1 MLPSMPTPDIGFA
14 RHRLP
19 FWAIAVGFCLCS
31 GCLNV
36 QVESHRS
43 VSPTAR
49 TDRPVVP
56 SDWIRTELYF
66 GRVPEVEWKRFLD
79 TQITPRFPA
88 GLTVLDAQ
96 GQWRAKDGVIHD
108 VPTRILIIL
117 HPNDTATDQSLEEI
131 RRAYTTEFH
140 HESVLR
146 ADSPAKVRF

>member
-1 MLPSMPTPDIGFA
+1 MAIPDIGFS
-14 RHRLP
+14 RHPLRYS
-19 FWAIAVGFCLCS
+19 AIAVVVFLCC

-43 VSPTAR
+43 ASPTAR

-56 SDWIRTELYF
+56 ADWIRTELYF
-66 GRVPEVEWKRFLD
+66 GRVPEDDWKYFLD
-79 TQITPRFPA
+79 SQITPRFPD
-88 GLTVLDAQ
+88 GLTVLDAK

-108 VPTRILIIL
+108 VPTRILVIL
-117 HPNDTATDQSLEEI
+117 HPNDSTSDRSLEEI

-146 ADSPAKVRF
+146 ADNPAKVRF